1 MSAFVE
7 ENVVK
12 NRLLFD
18 GDGNGDDRRLNM
30 LLKLTTK
37 WGHATNPN
45 GDPEEDIKV
54 KLPFVFYTLLSTKI
68 IIIRI
73 VVATLLSLSSC
84 FISLRP
90 MRNFVLNYFNASGRM
105 KKQN

>member
-1 MSAFVE
+1 MSSYTE

-37 WGHATNPN
+37 WAHATNPH

-54 KLPFVFYTLLSTKI
+54 SSMMPDIEIKESSKITTVILLPFYI
-68 IIIRI
+68 I
-73 VVATLLSLSSC
+73 LPS
-84 FISLRP
+84 
-90 MRNFVLNYFNASGRM
+90 
-105 KKQN
+105 K

>member
-1 MSAFVE
+1 MSSYTE

-37 WGHATNPN
+37 WAHATNPN

-54 KLPFVFYTLLSTKI
+54 DFMIFSIWHFDIKDSLYTLL
-68 IIIRI
+68 RI
-73 VVATLLSLSSC
+73 L
-84 FISLRP
+84 
-90 MRNFVLNYFNASGRM
+90 
-105 KKQN
+105 

>member
-1 MSAFVE
+1 MSSTLSASAE

-54 KLPFVFYTLLSTKI
+54 CTKFIPFEKFQMQFLI
-68 IIIRI
+68 IHF
-73 VVATLLSLSSC
+73 C
-84 FISLRP
+84 
-90 MRNFVLNYFNASGRM
+90 NFLGCAM
-105 KKQN
+105 L

>member
-1 MSAFVE
+1 MSSTLSASAE

-54 KLPFVFYTLLSTKI
+54 GTKYIPFEI
-68 IIIRI
+68 IQ
-73 VVATLLSLSSC
+73 LQL
-84 FISLRP
+84 
-90 MRNFVLNYFNASGRM
+90 NFCNFLDYAIL
-105 KKQN
+105 

>member
-1 MSAFVE
+1 MSSLSASSE

-54 KLPFVFYTLLSTKI
+54 RTVVKYKRPKI
-68 IIIRI
+68 ILYIIYDTI
-73 VVATLLSLSSC
+73 
-84 FISLRP
+84 
-90 MRNFVLNYFNASGRM
+90 
-105 KKQN
+105 

>member
-1 MSAFVE
+1 MSSYTE

-37 WGHATNPN
+37 WAHATNPN

-54 KLPFVFYTLLSTKI
+54 DIILFLIWDFDIKESLLL
-68 IIIRI
+68 RI
-73 VVATLLSLSSC
+73 L
-84 FISLRP
+84 
-90 MRNFVLNYFNASGRM
+90 
-105 KKQN
+105 

>member
-1 MSAFVE
+1 MSSTLSASAE

-54 KLPFVFYTLLSTKI
+54 GTKYIPFEICQMYKFL
-68 IIIRI
+68 
-73 VVATLLSLSSC
+73 
-84 FISLRP
+84 
-90 MRNFVLNYFNASGRM
+90 
-105 KKQN
+105 

>member
-1 MSAFVE
+1 MSSYTE

-37 WGHATNPN
+37 WAHATNPN

-54 KLPFVFYTLLSTKI
+54 DI
-68 IIIRI
+68 IIFLIWDFDI
-73 VVATLLSLSSC
+73 KDSL
-84 FISLRP
+84 
-90 MRNFVLNYFNASGRM
+90 
-105 KKQN
+105 

>member
-1 MSAFVE
+1 MCQNFFRSKIYLNYLSLQRVDRKNNMSVFVE

-54 KLPFVFYTLLSTKI
+54 KLLIML
-68 IIIRI
+68 
-73 VVATLLSLSSC
+73 
-84 FISLRP
+84 
-90 MRNFVLNYFNASGRM
+90 
-105 KKQN
+105 

>member
-1 MSAFVE
+1 MSSYTE

-37 WGHATNPN
+37 WAHSTNPN

-54 KLPFVFYTLLSTKI
+54 GIIVFLT
-68 IIIRI
+68 RDRDN
-73 VVATLLSLSSC
+73 ATNL
-84 FISLRP
+84 IP
-90 MRNFVLNYFNASGRM
+90 
-105 KKQN
+105 